1 MEIKRVQTLA
11 FNYLKELPP
20 QFIRSDN
27 ERPEN
32 TKALEG
38 VNVPIISL
46 SQPHNLLMKKI
57 TQAAS
62 EWGFFV
68 IIDHDIS
75 PKLIQSLQDVGNE
88 FFSLPQK
95 EKELY
100 ANDPSSGKFEG
111 YGTKM
116 TKNLEE
122 KVEWLDY
129 YFHLMS
135 PCSKVD
141 YEMWPKSPSSY
152 REVVQE
158 YNKEILSVTN
168 NILELLSEGLELES
182 KTLKS
187 SLGGEEIELEM
198 KINMYPPC
206 PQPELALGVEA
217 HTDMSA
223 LTLLVSN
230 DVPGL
235 QVWKD
240 NNWVA
245 VNYLQ
250 NALFVHIGDQL
261 EVLSN
266 GKYKSVLHRSLVNKE
281 RKRMSWA
288 VFVTPPH
295 DVVVGPLPQLVND
308 QNPAKFS
315 TKTYA
320 EYRYRKFNK
329 IPQLKERK

>member
-46 SQPHNLLMKKI
+46 SQPHNLLVNKI
-57 TQAAS
+57 TEAAS

-68 IIDHDIS
+68 ITDHDIS
-75 PKLIQSLQDVGNE
+75 PKLIQSLQNVGNE

-95 EKELY
+95 EKEAY

-135 PCSKVD
+135 PPSKVD
-141 YEMWPKSPSSY
+141 YEMWPKIPSSY
-152 REVVQE
+152 RYEVTTIETVRFRE
-158 YNKEILSVTN
+158 
-168 NILELLSEGLELES
+168 NI
-182 KTLKS
+182 
-187 SLGGEEIELEM
+187 
-198 KINMYPPC
+198 
-206 PQPELALGVEA
+206 
-217 HTDMSA
+217 
-223 LTLLVSN
+223 
-230 DVPGL
+230 
-235 QVWKD
+235 
-240 NNWVA
+240 
-245 VNYLQ
+245 
-250 NALFVHIGDQL
+250 FV
-261 EVLSN
+261 
-266 GKYKSVLHRSLVNKE
+266 
-281 RKRMSWA
+281 
-288 VFVTPPH
+288 
-295 DVVVGPLPQLVND
+295 
-308 QNPAKFS
+308 
-315 TKTYA
+315 
-320 EYRYRKFNK
+320 
-329 IPQLKERK
+329 

>member
-11 FNYLKELPP
+11 FNHLKELPP

-46 SQPHNLLMKKI
+46 SQPHNLLVKKI
-57 TQAAS
+57 TEAAS

-68 IIDHDIS
+68 ITDHDIS

-95 EKELY
+95 EKESY

-135 PCSKVD
+135 PLSKVD
-141 YEMWPKSPSSY
+141 YEMWPKSPPSY

-158 YNKEILSVTN
+158 YNKKILSVTN

-187 SLGGEEIELEM
+187 CLGGEEIELEM

-240 NNWVA
+240 NNWVE

-266 GKYKSVLHRSLVNKE
+266 GRYKSVLHRSLVNKE

-288 VFVTPPH
+288 VFVAPPH

-329 IPQLKERK
+329 IPQ

>member
-1 MEIKRVQTLA
+1 MEVMRVQTLA
-11 FNYLKELPP
+11 FNQLRELPP

-32 TKALEG
+32 TKALDG

-46 SQPHNLLMKKI
+46 SQPHHILVAKI
-57 TQAAS
+57 TEAAS
-62 EWGFFV
+62 DWGFFV
-68 IIDHDIS
+68 ITDHGIS
-75 PKLIQSLQDVGNE
+75 SKLIQNLQDVGQE
-88 FFSLPQK
+88 FFYLPQK
-95 EKELY
+95 EKEVY
-100 ANDPSSGKFEG
+100 ANDPSIGMFEG

-122 KVEWLDY
+122 KIEWLDY

-135 PCSKVD
+135 PPSRVN
-141 YEMWPKSPSSY
+141 YEMWPRNPSSY
-152 REVVQE
+152 REVTEE
-158 YNKEILSVTN
+158 YNKEILRVTN
-168 NILELLSEGLELES
+168 NILERLSEGLALES
-182 KTLKS
+182 NALKS
-187 SLGGEEIELEM
+187 CLGGDEVELEM

-206 PQPELALGVEA
+206 PQPELALGVEP

-235 QVWKD
+235 QVWKE

-288 VFVTPPH
+288 AFVSPPQE
-295 DVVVGPLPQLVND
+295 VMVGPLPMLVND
-308 QNPAKFS
+308 QNPPKYS
-315 TKTYA
+315 TKAYA

-329 IPQLKERK
+329 IPQ

>member
-1 MEIKRVQTLA
+1 MEVKRVQTLA
-11 FNYLKELPP
+11 FNQLRELPP
-20 QFIRSDN
+20 QFIRPDN

-32 TKALEG
+32 TKALDG

-46 SQPHNLLMKKI
+46 SQPHHLLVAKI
-57 TQAAS
+57 TEAAS
-62 EWGFFV
+62 DWGFFV
-68 IIDHDIS
+68 ITDHGIS
-75 PKLIQSLQDVGNE
+75 SKLIQNLQDVGQK

-95 EKELY
+95 EKEVY
-100 ANDPSSGKFEG
+100 ANDPSIGMFEG

-135 PCSKVD
+135 PPSRVN
-141 YEMWPKSPSSY
+141 YEMWPKNPSSY
-152 REVVQE
+152 REVIEE
-158 YNKEILSVTN
+158 YNKEILRVTN
-168 NILELLSEGLELES
+168 NILERLSEGLALES
-182 KTLKS
+182 NALKS
-187 SLGGEEIELEM
+187 CLGGDEVELEM

-206 PQPELALGVEA
+206 PQPELALGVEP

-235 QVWKD
+235 QVWQE

-281 RKRMSWA
+281 RKRMSWVA
-288 VFVTPPH
+288 FVAPPQE
-295 DVVVGPLPQLVND
+295 VMVGPLPMLVND
-308 QNPAKFS
+308 QNPPKYS
-315 TKTYA
+315 TKAYA

-329 IPQLKERK
+329 IPQ